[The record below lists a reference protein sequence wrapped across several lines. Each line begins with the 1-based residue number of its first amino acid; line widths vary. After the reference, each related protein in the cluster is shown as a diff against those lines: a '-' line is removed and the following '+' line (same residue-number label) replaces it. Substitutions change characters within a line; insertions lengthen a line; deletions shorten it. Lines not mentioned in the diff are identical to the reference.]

1 MICKYQI
8 LALDRG
14 SQDLIINKKLDFL
27 QKKTFF
33 EMNACQFEI
42 LYLHSNVD
50 ESKLVESFVN

>member
-1 MICKYQI
+1 M
-8 LALDRG
+8 ALDRG